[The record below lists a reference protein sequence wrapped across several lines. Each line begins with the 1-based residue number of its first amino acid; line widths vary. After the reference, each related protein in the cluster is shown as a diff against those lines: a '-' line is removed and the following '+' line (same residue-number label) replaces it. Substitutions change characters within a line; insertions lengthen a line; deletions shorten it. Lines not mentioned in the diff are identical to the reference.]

1 MNVKLRMMSAGV
13 LFFIGGQLVTAQN
26 TGPKKDTAD
35 KVKNIEEVVIV
46 NLGYT
51 NMKKENT
58 TSDVAAV
65 KAKDIESTPGATVQ
79 QALVGKLAG
88 VDISFGSG
96 QPGSSN
102 FRVDIRGTSTI
113 NGSNTPLYVLD
124 GVPISA
130 SAFQLLDPNSF
141 EEVGVIKDI
150 ATAAQYGA
158 SGGAGVVLLTSKKGR
173 ARQRALVTY
182 TGQYG
187 VSTRSNDKV
196 SLMNSNQWNNFRRS
210 IGLGSPY
217 TGLAYTDQEI
227 ADLSKINTDWKSLV
241 FQKGTFSQH
250 DFAVTGGSDTF
261 NYFTQVGYLKQDGII
276 RASDYERTSAMIN
289 LFAKPSDKFSIQ
301 FNNTIAWGDRNNVS
315 SEGAINLNNPV
326 VATFL
331 APPSDVPYLSNGQY
345 NTGAGRIGG
354 NALETINTRV
364 GNRKELK
371 LISSLTG
378 TYQLFKNL
386 NVRQFVGVDHTSYN
400 SEGYIDP
407 NTYLGVNG
415 VTGNRGSLSRSNS
428 QISSIINNTSL
439 NYRNTFAEK
448 HDVTATALYEYFY
461 KTVRSFGYTGYGL
474 NNLYTNSPAGVLVSG
489 DFLPSITGGKT
500 NYHRLAFMGN
510 LSYLYDGKY
519 SFNGSIRRE
528 SASNFGTNYKWGT
541 FYGLGGAWLLHKED
555 FMNSLTFIN
564 ELKPRV
570 NYGVA
575 GNPIDIELISP
586 YQTSQYYGSG
596 SYAGETTLVP
606 TVPGND
612 NYKWE
617 VAKELNVGA
626 DFAVWNNRISG
637 SVSYYN
643 RKTSDLYIQYSL
655 SGTTGFSSIGNYNG
669 GEMENKGYEINLN
682 LNVLRTQ
689 NTSLSLFGNFSQV
702 KNKIT
707 SLGGVTEFE
716 QGTSIIRV
724 GLPYGSH
731 YIVGWGGVDASNG
744 QPLYY
749 DTNGNL
755 TNEYSDSN
763 ATANWG
769 SFKPEIF
776 GGFGAEF
783 KYKGFTATANFRY
796 KAKYFRFNNESYFL
810 ENPNFAQYNL
820 STIMNTMWTTPGQ
833 ITEVQSYQF
842 PRQFSSK
849 DIEDASF
856 LRLQEVRLNYH
867 IDGKF
872 LGFMNGIDVFAIGN
886 NLYTWTKWTG
896 LDPDDSNNIGSYE
909 YPFSRTITFGCK
921 FNF

>member
-1 MNVKLRMMSAGV
+1 MNVKLRLMSAGV
-13 LFFIGGQLVTAQN
+13 LFFIGGQLITAQN
-26 TGPKKDTAD
+26 TKPKKDTINQ
-35 KVKNIEEVVIV
+35 NIEEVVIV

-51 NMKKENT
+51 KMKRENT
-58 TSDVAAV
+58 TSDVASV
-65 KAKDIESTPGATVQ
+65 KAADIESTPGATVQ

-124 GVPISA
+124 GVPISS

-173 ARQRALVTY
+173 ARQKALVTY

-187 VSTRSNDKV
+187 VSTRANDKV
-196 SLMNSNQWNNFRRS
+196 SLMNSNEWNSFRRR
-210 IGLGSPY
+210 IGLNNPY
-217 TGLAYTDQEI
+217 TDLAYTDQDI
-227 ADLSKINTDWKSLV
+227 ANLSNINTNWKDLV
-241 FQKGTFSQH
+241 FQNGTFNQH

-276 RASDYERTSAMIN
+276 RQSDYERTSAMIN
-289 LFAKPSDKFSIQ
+289 LFAKPSDKFTLQ
-301 FNNTIAWGDRNNVS
+301 FNNTFAYGDRNNVS

-326 VATFL
+326 VATYL
-331 APPSDVPYLSNGQY
+331 APPSDLPFLPNGQY
-345 NTGAGRIGG
+345 NTGANRIGG
-354 NALETINTRV
+354 NALQTINTRV

-386 NVRQFVGVDHTSYN
+386 NIRQFVGVDHTSYN
-400 SEGYIDP
+400 SEGYTDP
-407 NTYLGVNG
+407 NTYLG
-415 VTGNRGSLSRSNS
+415 TITTPGNSGALSRGNS
-428 QISSIINNTSL
+428 QISSIINNTSV

-448 HDVTATALYEYFY
+448 HEFNATALYEYFF

-474 NNLYTNSPAGVLVSG
+474 NNLYYNSPAGTLVSATT
-489 DFLPSITGGKT
+489 LPSITGGKT

-510 LSYLYDGKY
+510 VSYVYDGKY
-519 SFNGSIRRE
+519 SFNGSVRRE
-528 SASNFGTNYKWGT
+528 SASNFGTNNKWGT
-541 FYGLGGAWLLHKED
+541 FFGVGGAWLLHKED
-555 FMNSLTFIN
+555 FMNSISFIN

-570 NYGVA
+570 SYGEA

-586 YQTSQYYGSG
+586 YQTSQYYASG
-596 SYAGETTLVP
+596 TYAGATTLNP
-606 TVPGND
+606 SVPGND

-617 VAKELNVGA
+617 VAKELNVGV

-637 SVSYYN
+637 SLSWYN
-643 RKTSDLYIQYSL
+643 RKTSDLYITYSL
-655 SGTTGFSSIGNYNG
+655 SGTTGFSSINNFNG
-669 GEMENKGYEINLN
+669 GSMENKGYEANLN
-682 LNVLRTQ
+682 LTVVNTQ
-689 NTSLSLFGNFSQV
+689 NTSIKLFGNFSQV

-707 SLGGVTEFE
+707 DLGGVTEFE

-724 GLPYGSH
+724 GAPFGTH
-731 YIVGWGGVDASNG
+731 YINGWAGVDASNG

-749 DTNGNL
+749 DVNGNL
-755 TNEYSDSN
+755 TNQFKDEDR
-763 ATANWG
+763 TANYG

-776 GGFGAEF
+776 GGFGAELR
-783 KYKGFTATANFRY
+783 YKNFTASANFRY

-810 ENPNFAQYNL
+810 ENANFAQYNL
-820 STIMNTMWTTPGQ
+820 STVMNTMWTTPGQ
-833 ITEVQSYQF
+833 VTEVQGYQF
-842 PRQFSSK
+842 SRQFSSK

-872 LGFMNGIDVFAIGN
+872 LGFMNGIDIFAIGN

-896 LDPDDSNNIGSYE
+896 LDPDDSNNIGTYE
-909 YPFSRTITFGCK
+909 YPFSRTVTFGCK